1 MSKRNRSKF
10 SPSFS
15 QRGQQS
21 RKAKAALL
29 ARLGLKSGQKQ
40 KRPSSHA
47 MTAAIQQL
55 RSSASWLTRQQAGG
69 MNRRVKELE
78 GLAREARKGS
88 LESRLQASERFQ
100 KKLGAAQERMGSYE
114 LERRNSAMIASF
126 TASVRGMRGEM
137 DRVEASI
144 FRKAHNEEWQT
155 SEARLQ
161 RGASYLEFLE
171 EKYGTNDY
179 SKIFSLVMD
188 EQKSA
193 VQQAKEWLAD
203 PDFIPTEDLE
213 ERYKMVMAGIGLIL
227 A

>member
-1 MSKRNRSKF
+1 MAKRNRF
-10 SPSFS
+10 NPSFS

-21 RKAKAALL
+21 RAAKASLL

-100 KKLGAAQERMGSYE
+100 KKLSATQERMGAYE
-114 LERRNSAMIASF
+114 LERRNGATLASF
-126 TASVRGMRGEM
+126 TSSLRGMRGEM
-137 DRVEASI
+137 DRIEASI
-144 FRKAHNEEWQT
+144 FRKAENAEWQT
-155 SEARLQ
+155 SEARLK
-161 RGASYLEFLE
+161 RGASYLEFLS
-171 EKYGTNDY
+171 EKYGTDDY
-179 SKIFSLVMD
+179 HKLYEIVMD
-188 EQKSA
+188 KQKGA
-193 VQQAKEWLAD
+193 VEQAKEWLQD
-203 PDFIPTEDLE
+203 PDYIPTEDME

>member
-1 MSKRNRSKF
+1 MAKRNRF
-10 SPSFS
+10 NPSFS

-21 RKAKAALL
+21 RAAKASLL
-29 ARLGLKSGQKQ
+29 ARLGLKNGQKQ
-40 KRPSSHA
+40 KRPNSHA
-47 MTAAIQQL
+47 MSLAIQQL

-69 MNRRVKELE
+69 MKRRVRELE
-78 GLAREARKGS
+78 GLAREARKGP
-88 LESRLQASERFQ
+88 LESRLQAAERFQ
-100 KKLGAAQERMGSYE
+100 KKLGAAQERMGAYE
-114 LERRNSAMIASF
+114 LERRNAAMISSF

-137 DRVEASI
+137 DRIEASI
-144 FRKAHNEEWQT
+144 FRKAENAEWQT

-161 RGASYLEFLE
+161 RGASYLEFLS

-179 SKIFSLVMD
+179 NKLYSIVMEKQKGAV
-188 EQKSA
+188 EQA
-193 VQQAKEWLAD
+193 REWLAD

>member
-1 MSKRNRSKF
+1 MSRRSKF

-21 RKAKAALL
+21 RKAKAAML
-29 ARLGLKSGQKQ
+29 ARLGIKSGQKQ

-47 MTAAIQQL
+47 MTASIQQL

-78 GLAREARKGS
+78 SLAREARKGP
-88 LESRLQASERFQ
+88 LEQRLQASERFQ
-100 KKLGAAQERMGSYE
+100 KKLGAAQERVSSYG
-114 LERRNSAMIASF
+114 LERRNAAMASSF
-126 TASVRGMRGEM
+126 TASVRGLRGEM

-155 SEARLQ
+155 SEARLK
-161 RGASYLEFLE
+161 RGASYLEFLS

-179 SKIFSLVMD
+179 NKIYGLVME
-188 EQKSA
+188 EQKGA
-193 VQQAKEWLAD
+193 LEQAKEWLQD
-203 PDFIPTEDLE
+203 PDYIPTEDME
-213 ERYKMVMAGIGLIL
+213 ERYKMLMAGIGLIL

>member
-1 MSKRNRSKF
+1 MAKRNRF
-10 SPSFS
+10 NPSFS

-21 RKAKAALL
+21 RAAKASLL
-29 ARLGLKSGQKQ
+29 ARLGLKNGQKQ

-78 GLAREARKGS
+78 GLAREARKGP
-88 LESRLQASERFQ
+88 LEQRLQASERFQ
-100 KKLGAAQERMGSYE
+100 KKLGSAQERMGAYE
-114 LERRNSAMIASF
+114 LERRNAAMIASF
-126 TASVRGMRGEM
+126 TSSVRGMKGEM
-137 DRVEASI
+137 GRIEASI

-161 RGASYLEFLE
+161 RGASYLEFLA

-179 SKIFSLVMD
+179 SKIYDRVME
-188 EQKSA
+188 EQKGA

-203 PDFIPTEDLE
+203 PDWIPTEDLE
-213 ERYKMVMAGIGLIL
+213 ERYKMIMAGIGLIL

>member
-1 MSKRNRSKF
+1 MSRRSNRF

-21 RKAKAALL
+21 RKAKAAML
-29 ARLGLKSGQKQ
+29 ARLGLKNGQKQ

-47 MTAAIQQL
+47 MTEAINQL

-69 MNRRVKELE
+69 MNRRVRELE
-78 GLAREARKGS
+78 GLAREARKGP
-88 LESRLQASERFQ
+88 LEQRLQASERFQ
-100 KKLGAAQERMGSYE
+100 KKLGAAQERMGAYE
-114 LERRNSAMIASF
+114 LERRNGAMIASF
-126 TASVRGMRGEM
+126 TSSIRGMRGEM
-137 DRVEASI
+137 DRIEASI
-144 FRKAHNEEWQT
+144 FRKAYNSEWQT

-161 RGASYLEFLE
+161 RGASYMEFLE

-179 SKIFSLVMD
+179 NKIYNTVME
-188 EQKSA
+188 EQKGA

-213 ERYKMVMAGIGLIL
+213 ERYKLVMAGIGLIL

>member
-1 MSKRNRSKF
+1 MSRKSNRF

-21 RKAKAALL
+21 RAAKASLL
-29 ARLGLKSGQKQ
+29 ARLGLKSGAKQ

-47 MTAAIQQL
+47 MSLAIQQL

-69 MNRRVKELE
+69 MNRRVRELE
-78 GLAREARKGS
+78 GLAREARKGP
-88 LESRLQASERFQ
+88 LEQRLQASERFQ
-100 KKLGAAQERMGSYE
+100 KKLSAAQERMGSYE
-114 LERRNSAMIASF
+114 LERRNGAMVASF
-126 TASVRGMRGEM
+126 TSSLRGMRGEM
-137 DRVEASI
+137 DRIEASI
-144 FRKAHNEEWQT
+144 FRKAENAEWQT

-161 RGASYLEFLE
+161 RGASYLEFLS

-179 SKIFSLVMD
+179 NKLYSIVM
-188 EQKSA
+188 EKQKGA
-193 VQQAKEWLAD
+193 VEQAKEWLAD

-213 ERYKMVMAGIGLIL
+213 ERYKMIMAGIGLIL

>member
-1 MSKRNRSKF
+1 MSRSNRF

-21 RKAKAALL
+21 RAAKASLL

-47 MTAAIQQL
+47 MTEAIQQL

-69 MNRRVKELE
+69 MNRRVRELE
-78 GLAREARKGS
+78 GLAREARKGP
-88 LESRLQASERFQ
+88 LESRLQAASRFE
-100 KKLGAAQERMGSYE
+100 KKLSAAQERMGSYE
-114 LERRNSAMIASF
+114 LERRNAAMVSSF
-126 TASVRGMRGEM
+126 TASLRGMRGEM
-137 DRVEASI
+137 ERLEASI

-161 RGASYLEFLE
+161 RGESYLEFLS

-179 SKIFSLVMD
+179 NQIYKTVMS
-188 EQKSA
+188 EQKGA
-193 VQQAKEWLAD
+193 VEQAKEWLQD
-203 PDFIPTEDLE
+203 PDYIPTEDME
-213 ERYKMVMAGIGLIL
+213 ERYRMVMAGIGLIL
-227 A
+227 Q